1 MQLNKVGELKYSK
14 QFGHFSLLFLL
25 LSSQLVA
32 GSFEDFKRAQQDSFT
47 KYVDE
52 RDAAFNSYLKSQWKE
67 YSATKSKPLYEKEK
81 PKSITPTLPK
91 KIKSVG
97 PKVRIKLKKI
107 KTVIPKPVV
116 KKVAAVKPIAVEKID
131 VVKKVLIIKKTKVEK
146 PKKTQKDIS
155 FDFFGQE
162 VSFYTDEKYKTAT
175 FYPQSQ
181 KGIINFFDILASSDY
196 SSTLQDIKSIKK
208 ELALNDWATY
218 LLVTKLSESLYSTPD
233 ERRLFSWFIFNKL
246 GYAVK
251 IGLAKKHVVLM
262 HYSKK
267 AIYST
272 PNYTFNKKHFYVV
285 ANYAKGSV
293 GKLYTYKQNYPN
305 ADRAMDLGL
314 KELPNFKKDIKSKT
328 LSFREFGNTY
338 TTTYHYDQNLLDFMA
353 TYPQADYE
361 TYFNAPMSE
370 SVYQEIA
377 KDMKK
382 YVDSKTSSVAI
393 NFVLSFVQKAFA
405 YQIDQDQFGREKVMF
420 AEETLYYDKSDCED
434 RAILFSYLVKELFG
448 VTVVGVKYKDH
459 MATALYIPMKG
470 DSVKAGGK
478 KFVIADP
485 TYINANIGQ
494 SMPKYKSKV
503 PQSFIRVRT
512 GS

>member
-1 MQLNKVGELKYSK
+1 MQLNKVGELKYSR
-14 QFGHFSLLFLL
+14 QLGHFSLLFLL

-32 GSFEDFKRAQQDSFT
+32 GSFEDFKRVQQDSFT

-52 RDAAFNSYLKSQWKE
+52 RDSAFNGYLKSQWKE
-67 YSATKSKPLYEKEK
+67 YTATKSKPLYEKEK

-91 KIKSVG
+91 KIKSLG
-97 PKVRIKLKKI
+97 PKVHIKLKK
-107 KTVIPKPVV
+107 VIQKPVAL
-116 KKVAAVKPIAVEKID
+116 KLP
-131 VVKKVLIIKKTKVEK
+131 IIKKVIVIEKQKKDKAVEIVKV
-146 PKKTQKDIS
+146 KKIQKDIN

-162 VSFYTDEKYKTAT
+162 VSFYTDEKSKSAT
-175 FYPQSQ
+175 FYPHNQ
-181 KGIINFFDILASSDY
+181 KGIVNFFDVLASSDY
-196 SSTLQDIKSIKK
+196 SSTIQDINSIREK
-208 ELALNDWATY
+208 LVLNDWAIY
-218 LLVTKLSESLYSTPD
+218 LLVTKLSESLFSTPD
-233 ERRLFSWFIFNKL
+233 ERQLFSWFIFNKL

-251 IGLAKKHVVLM
+251 VGLANKHVVLM

-267 AIYST
+267 NIYST

-293 GKLYTYKQNYPN
+293 GKLYTYKQNYPDAN
-305 ADRAMDLGL
+305 KAMDLGL
-314 KELPNFKKDIKSKT
+314 KKLPNFKKDIKSKN
-328 LSFREFGNTY
+328 LSFREFGKTY
-338 TTTYHYDQNLLDFMA
+338 STTYHYDKNLLDFMA

-377 KDMKK
+377 KDIKK

-393 NFVLSFVQKAFA
+393 NFVLSFVQKAFD
-405 YQIDQDQFGREKVMF
+405 YKIDQDQFGREKVMF
-420 AEETLYYDKSDCED
+420 ADETLYYDQSDCED

-448 VTVVGVKYKDH
+448 ISVIGVKYKDH
-459 MATALYIPMKG
+459 MATALYIPMTG

-485 TYINANIGQ
+485 TYVNANIGQ
-494 SMPKYKSKV
+494 SMPKYRRKI
-503 PQSFIRVRT
+503 PQSFIHVKKA
-512 GS
+512 S

>member
-1 MQLNKVGELKYSK
+1 
-14 QFGHFSLLFLL
+14 
-25 LSSQLVA
+25 
-32 GSFEDFKRAQQDSFT
+32 
-47 KYVDE
+47 
-52 RDAAFNSYLKSQWKE
+52 
-67 YSATKSKPLYEKEK
+67 
-81 PKSITPTLPK
+81 
-91 KIKSVG
+91 
-97 PKVRIKLKKI
+97 
-107 KTVIPKPVV
+107 
-116 KKVAAVKPIAVEKID
+116 
-131 VVKKVLIIKKTKVEK
+131 
-146 PKKTQKDIS
+146 
-155 FDFFGQE
+155 
-162 VSFYTDEKYKTAT
+162 
-175 FYPQSQ
+175 
-181 KGIINFFDILASSDY
+181 
-196 SSTLQDIKSIKK
+196 LQDINSITK
-208 ELALNDWATY
+208 ELALNDWGTY
-218 LLVTKLSESLYSTPD
+218 LLVTKLSESLYATPD

-251 IGLAKKHVVLM
+251 IGLANKHVVLM

-267 AIYST
+267 TIYST

-293 GKLYTYKQNYPN
+293 GKLYTYKQNYPD
-305 ADRAMDLGL
+305 ADKAMDLGL
-314 KELPNFKKDIKSKT
+314 KKLPNFKKDIKSKT

-382 YVDSKTSSVAI
+382 YVDSKKSSVAI

-459 MATALYIPMKG
+459 MATALHIPMKG
-470 DSVKAGGK
+470 DSVKAGNK
-478 KFVIADP
+478 DYVIADP

-494 SMPKYKSKV
+494 SMPQYKSQI
-503 PQSFIRVRT
+503 PQSFIHVRA
-512 GS
+512 GI